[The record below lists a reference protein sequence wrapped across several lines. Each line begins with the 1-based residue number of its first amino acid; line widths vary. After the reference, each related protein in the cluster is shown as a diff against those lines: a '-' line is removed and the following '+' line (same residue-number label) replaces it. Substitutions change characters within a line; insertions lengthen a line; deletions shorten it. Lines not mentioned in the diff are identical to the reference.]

1 MANFCISI
9 NLAPSCCNRNYLEN
23 VCRYRARM
31 FRGRKYEFM
40 WSSISSTAG
49 LVCNGVLIGV
59 VYKGQLGIYSQFSSL
74 GFTNS
79 SLSSLIALFN
89 LYPY

>member
-9 NLAPSCCNRNYLEN
+9 DLAPSCCNRNYLEN
-23 VCRYRARM
+23 VCRTRVHC

-40 WSSISSTAG
+40 WDSISSTAS

-59 VYKGQLGIYSQFSSL
+59 VWKGKLGIYSQFSSL
-74 GFTNS
+74 GFTES
-79 SLSSLIALFN
+79 SLKSLIALFN
-89 LYPY
+89 LYPL